1 MSTSGSKRDHVSRD
15 VEERVS
21 TAPSDIFKVGIR
33 IPPFWPEEPE
43 IWFSQI
49 EGQFQIAGITS
60 DLTKFY
66 YVIGQLDRQFSC
78 EVKDIITNP
87 PVSDKYEKLKTEL
100 IKRLSASNEKKVQQL
115 LMHEELGDRKPSQF
129 LRHLQSLAAYQI
141 TDDFLRTIWI
151 SRLPTNIQTVLA
163 AQPSANLEIL
173 ADLAD
178 RIRDI
183 APSTQQVASTS
194 SNQVFN
200 LDNMAKEIAEL
211 RQQVKTL
218 TMTMQN
224 QQRPRSRSRHRDRSS
239 TRSQSSHNRY
249 PICWYH
255 SKHGDKANKCI
266 KPCNFSN
273 SGNAKG
279 SR

>member
-1 MSTSGSKRDHVSRD
+1 MATSKAKQDHAARDG
-15 VEERVS
+15 EERVS
-21 TAPSDIFKVGIR
+21 TTPSDIFKVGIR

-60 DLTKFY
+60 DLTKFH

-78 EVKDIITNP
+78 EVKDIIMYP
-87 PVSDKYEKLKTEL
+87 PAGDKYEKLKTEL

-129 LRHLQSLAAYQI
+129 LRHLQSLAGQQI
-141 TDDFLRTIWI
+141 KDDFLRTIWI

-183 APSTQQVASTS
+183 APPTQQVASTS
-194 SNQVFN
+194 NSQVLT
-200 LDNMAKEIAEL
+200 LDAMVKEIAEL
-211 RQQVKTL
+211 RQQVTTL
-218 TMTMQN
+218 TMQN
-224 QQRPRSRSRHRDRSS
+224 NRRPRSHSRHRDQSS
-239 TRSQSSHNRY
+239 NRSQSSHRRY

-255 SKHGDKANKCI
+255 SKHGNKAQKCI
-266 KPCNFSN
+266 KPCDFGK

-279 SR
+279 TQ

>member
-1 MSTSGSKRDHVSRD
+1 MATGGARKEHGGRDTG
-15 VEERVS
+15 ERVP
-21 TAPSDIFKVGIR
+21 TPPSDIFKVGIR

-49 EGQFQIAGITS
+49 EGQFQIAGITN

-87 PVSDKYEKLKTEL
+87 PASDKYEKLKTEL

-129 LRHLQSLAAYQI
+129 LRHLQSLAAQQI
-141 TDDFLRTIWI
+141 PDDFLRTIWI
-151 SRLPTNIQTVLA
+151 SRLPLNIQTVLA
-163 AQPSANLEIL
+163 AQPSAGLDIL

-194 SNQVFN
+194 STQALN
-200 LDNMAKEIAEL
+200 LDAMAREIAEL

-218 TMTMQN
+218 TMRGN
-224 QQRPRSRSRHRDRSS
+224 RRPRSHSRHRDRSS
-239 TRSQSSHNRY
+239 NRSQSSHNRY

-255 SKHGDKANKCI
+255 SRHGEKAHKCI
-266 KPCNFSN
+266 KPCDFGN

-279 SR
+279 NR